1 METER
6 LILDPIRETDK
17 EDYFFNI
24 SHDKRVLETFI
35 CRYAETREDFDFSSY
50 PGRRDLFAIRLK
62 ETGRLI
68 GIVNFF
74 DEKDGVCEIGYGI
87 GSGYWG
93 HGYVTEAVRRFLT
106 YLFREKGM
114 RTVYASFFTGNDAS
128 RRVMEKCG
136 MTFDHF
142 SEKELT
148 YLDVERDLTY
158 YAIHRKYI
166 TLRDEPELKEA
177 AAAWFHSKWGVPE
190 QAYLDCMTAY
200 LNRETEYGWYLCLDG
215 HRIIGGMGV
224 IENDFHDRK
233 DLTPNV
239 CAVYTEEA
247 YRGQGIAGRLLNM
260 VVEDMRSKGISPLY
274 LVTDHTGFYERYG
287 WEFLCMVQGD
297 GEPEMT
303 RMYVHR

>member
-6 LILDPIRETDK
+6 LIIDSIREADK
-17 EDYFFNI
+17 EDYYINI

-35 CRYAETREDFDFSSY
+35 CRYADTLEDFDFSSY
-50 PGRRDLFAIRLK
+50 PGRQDLFAIRLK

-68 GIVNFF
+68 GIILYF
-74 DEKDGVCEIGYGI
+74 DEKEDSCESGYGI
-87 GSGYWG
+87 GSAFWNQGYA
-93 HGYVTEAVRRFLT
+93 TEAASRFLE

-136 MTFDHF
+136 MSYDHF

-148 YLDVERDLTY
+148 YLGIDRDLTY
-158 YAIHRKYI
+158 YAIHRKFI
-166 TLRDEPELKEA
+166 TLRDEPELKNA

-200 LNRETEYGWYLCLDG
+200 LNRETEYGWYLCLNGD
-215 HRIIGGMGV
+215 RIIGGLGV

-239 CAVYTEEA
+239 CAVYTKEA
-247 YRGQGIAGRLLNM
+247 YRGQGIAGQLLNM

-287 WEFLCMVQGD
+287 WEFFCMVQGD
-297 GEPEMT
+297 GEPGMT